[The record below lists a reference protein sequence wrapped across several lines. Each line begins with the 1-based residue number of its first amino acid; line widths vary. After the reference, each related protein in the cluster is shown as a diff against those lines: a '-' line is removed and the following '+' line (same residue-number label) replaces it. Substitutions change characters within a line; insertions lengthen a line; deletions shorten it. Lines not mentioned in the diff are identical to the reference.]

1 MTCYAAAASVPVM
14 DTVTSERH
22 LAFDLL
28 ETDLDDEQS
37 VAALIARHAVAPA
50 RQMFGMTPPELG
62 ETIESFLLSGRF
74 TLMLGNLQPTWSKDP
89 TAATLEPL
97 LRGLVLFGK
106 TFPGALRTLD
116 LSDGWVATT
125 PGAALP
131 ARAMTLAV
139 LRWGELAFLAAS
151 VLGRPARLDPPS
163 WSIQSDWLASRA
175 GLDDLRSARSVVER
189 ALTPPDDSGEM
200 VAREEVG
207 LQAVDVLVADEIDE
221 ILRRD
226 ARVRLVRVTD
236 VEAVL
241 ADEQIDHPDAPDLYE
256 PLTVERGVFPMTLP
270 ESIAGL
276 VAVDLVEAFRRGRST
291 GICGLCG
298 RPFLLES
305 QQVSLARRGQHVYH
319 PSCFAERRR
328 RYMRDY
334 RAGRV
339 GPNADVNSTSR
350 LSVSTVG
357 S

>member
-1 MTCYAAAASVPVM
+1 MTCYGAAASVPVM
-14 DTVTSERH
+14 DAVTSERH

-37 VAALIARHAVAPA
+37 VAALIARHAVTPA
-50 RQMFGMTPPELG
+50 REMFGG
-62 ETIESFLLSGRF
+62 HVA
-74 TLMLGNLQPTWSKDP
+74 LMLGNLQPTWSEDP

-97 LRGLVLFGK
+97 LRGLVLFGE

-116 LSDGWVATT
+116 LRHGWVATN

-131 ARAMTLAV
+131 ARAMA
-139 LRWGELAFLAAS
+139 LAFLRWDELVLLAAS
-151 VLGRPARLDPPS
+151 ALGRPAELDQPS
-163 WSIQSDWLASRA
+163 LSIRPGWPASPA
-175 GLDDLRSARSVVER
+175 GLDALRSARSIVER
-189 ALTPPDDSGEM
+189 ALTPPEDSGEM

-207 LQAVDVLVADEIDE
+207 LQAVDTLVADEIDE

-276 VAVDLVEAFRRGRST
+276 VAVDLVEAFRRGRRT

-305 QQVSLARRGQHVYH
+305 QQASLARRGQHVYH

-339 GPNADVNSTSR
+339 RQSADVNSTSR
-350 LSVSTVG
+350 LSVSTDG